1 MCGQDLNRVK
11 DKPYTAAVEDDG
23 RPDHV
28 SNLCV
33 RVCVHMCNVNLALH
47 VKSGIHGGVPQVPK
61 SRSSL
66 LRTQRA
72 IKDSIFIP
80 PPPPPDTCF
89 IAKGGGGDVRI
100 TVSRFCLDDTFWKG
114 QCFVC
119 NLVWWCISMSL
130 GPNLTD
136 CELWM
141 PAMHEI
147 QGVYVYMR
155 MHLRMCPYRRW
166 FLSG

>member
-1 MCGQDLNRVK
+1 MK

-33 RVCVHMCNVNLALH
+33 WVCVCAHMCNVNLALR

-61 SRSSL
+61 SRSLL

-80 PPPPPDTCF
+80 CHPPPP
-89 IAKGGGGDVRI
+89 
-100 TVSRFCLDDTFWKG
+100 VS
-114 QCFVC
+114 
-119 NLVWWCISMSL
+119 
-130 GPNLTD
+130 
-136 CELWM
+136 
-141 PAMHEI
+141 
-147 QGVYVYMR
+147 
-155 MHLRMCPYRRW
+155 
-166 FLSG
+166 